1 MRRLALVA
9 LVTLACGALPAQAQ
23 ALSLA
28 YKTGDT
34 YKYRLSTSGTQTMV
48 ASGLNIPTSVDMTA
62 DETVTVKTVAAD
74 GTADLS
80 IMLGNFVI
88 KTTSGGITNTVTG
101 IPDSTI
107 DARVAADGR
116 LVSSTGNQFGTGSPF
131 LAFTGLSGGFVS
143 AVLPANAVKPGDT
156 WSKNY
161 DQAIPDGSGGI
172 HIVSEST
179 YLRNESINGVSAA
192 VVETK
197 STGTIDISI
206 RTSGSA
212 GAQPGPSPVPGMTA
226 IPNQGM
232 TIKATTS
239 SDVTT
244 WIDPAAHRIL
254 KSHSAEKES
263 GTMTFALAGMT
274 IPGMTG
280 PITINSGFMT
290 DMNPA

>member
-9 LVTLACGALPAQAQ
+9 LVALACGALPAHAQ

-28 YKTGDT
+28 YKSGDT
-34 YKYRLSTSGTQTMV
+34 YKYKFHTSSAQTMV
-48 ASGLNIPTSVDMTA
+48 GSGLNIPTDVDMTA
-62 DETVTVKTVAAD
+62 EETVTVKTVDSA

-80 IMLGNFVI
+80 ITLGNFVI

-116 LVSSTGNQFGTGSPF
+116 LVSSNGDQFGTGSPF

-143 AVLPANAVKPGDT
+143 AVLPANAVKPGDS

-172 HIVSEST
+172 HIVSTST
-179 YLRNESINGVSAA
+179 YLRDESVSGVSAA

-197 STGTIDISI
+197 STGTMDIALG
-206 RTSGSA
+206 TSRSA
-212 GAQPGPSPVPGMTA
+212 GGQPSPSPVPGMA
-226 IPNQGM
+226 NQGM
-232 TIKATTS
+232 TIKATTT

-244 WIDPAAHRIL
+244 WIDPVAHRIL
-254 KSHSAEKES
+254 KSHSTEKED
-263 GTMTFALAGMT
+263 GTMTFDLAGMT

-280 PITINSGFMT
+280 PITIKGEFMT

>member
-23 ALSLA
+23 GLSLA
-28 YKTGDT
+28 YKSGDT
-34 YKYRLSTSGTQTMV
+34 YVYKLHTSSKQTMG
-48 ASGLNIPTSVDMTA
+48 ANGLNIPTDVDMTA

-80 IMLGNFVI
+80 IMLANLVI
-88 KTTSGGITNTVTG
+88 KTTSGGITNTTTG
-101 IPDSTI
+101 IPDSTVE
-107 DARVAADGR
+107 AKVAADGR
-116 LVSSTGNQFGTGSPF
+116 LVSSTGDQFGTGSPF

-143 AVLPANAVKPGDT
+143 AVLPAGAVKPGDT
-156 WSKNY
+156 WSKTY
-161 DQAIPDGSGGI
+161 DQAIPDGTGGI
-172 HIVSEST
+172 HIVSKST

-192 VVETK
+192 VVETT
-197 STGTIDISI
+197 STGTMDLSI
-206 RTSGSA
+206 GTSS
-212 GAQPGPSPVPGMTA
+212 AQPSPSPIPGMPT

-232 TIKATTS
+232 TIKATTT

-254 KSHSAEKES
+254 RSHSTEKEA
-263 GTMTFALAGMT
+263 GAMTFVLAGMT

-280 PITINSGFMT
+280 PITMNATFMT